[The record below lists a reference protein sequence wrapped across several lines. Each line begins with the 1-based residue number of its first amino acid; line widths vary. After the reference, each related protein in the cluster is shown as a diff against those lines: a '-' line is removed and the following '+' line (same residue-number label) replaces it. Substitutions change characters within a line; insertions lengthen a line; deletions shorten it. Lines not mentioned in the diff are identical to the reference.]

1 MVSAARPRSLAR
13 LLALVMLA
21 YVLALNGLLGSI
33 AAGAQVT
40 EARTAAQLGV
50 ICTIHGISN
59 DGSGQA
65 EDPTPGKLACIEH
78 CVLASA
84 GIVPAMLPAGSM
96 INLPEPDAE
105 TAGISVVDQGLRIA
119 PASNPPPSRG
129 PPSLI

>member
-33 AAGAQVT
+33 AAGAHVT

-50 ICTIHGISN
+50 ICTIHGIAD
-59 DGSGQA
+59 DGTRQSD
-65 EDPTPGKLACIEH
+65 DPTPGKLACIEH

-84 GIVPAMLPAGSM
+84 AIVPAVLPAGSM

-105 TAGISVVDQGLRIA
+105 AAGMSVVDQGHRIA
-119 PASNPPPSRG
+119 SVAAPPPSRG